1 MFEPVHGS
9 APDIAG
15 KRIANPVAQI
25 WSGAMM
31 LRHLGEEAAA
41 DMIESA
47 IAAVLARGN
56 VRTPDIGGNAST
68 SDLGEAIADEITSLV
83 KSPGVKANR

>member
-15 KRIANPVAQI
+15 KNISNPVAQI

-31 LRHLGEEAAA
+31 LEHFGEAAA
-41 DMIESA
+41 AQAILKAIE
-47 IAAVLARGN
+47 AVLARSDP
-56 VRTPDIGGNAST
+56 RTPDLGGNAST
-68 SDLGEAIADEITSLV
+68 SEVGKAIAAEV
-83 KSPGVKANR
+83 